1 MSSSAPPLLS
11 REIPALTGLR
21 GLAAFWVLLYHAWA
35 NATPRVIEIGSGPY
49 ALNLTIAFSG
59 GWTGVD
65 VFFTLS
71 AFLLTLPFAQWQLG
85 LAPRPSLG
93 TYWVRRL
100 VRVFPAY
107 YAQLAVLLLLAG
119 AFGIGMWPDARRL
132 IGNLFLWFNFGSS
145 GVAPINGVAYTLPI
159 EFCFYLVLPLLA
171 LLLRPRWWMLLALIA
186 IVETQLYRH
195 LMFDPAAETMSKV
208 LVLEQMPGRLDQ
220 FVFGMLAAYAY
231 ARLAVAQRL
240 PHRRVSDALFLA
252 GVAGVVLMLVL
263 MQLGFETYWQGSW
276 LLYVWHGA
284 TGAAVALMLFAAA
297 AGSGLARVL
306 LANRPL
312 RRLGVISFGVYLWH
326 PPILEWLTTA
336 GAFDRIEGYRLPW
349 SLPLLLLVTVLVAEL
364 SYRLVERPM
373 LRLGHRRR
381 GAAAAPGAE
390 PAAAT
395 QA

>member
-1 MSSSAPPLLS
+1 MPAS
-11 REIPALTGLR
+11 RPASLTCEIPALTGLR
-21 GLAAFWVLLYHAWA
+21 GLAAFWVLLYHAWV

-49 ALNLTIAFSG
+49 ALNLTVAFSG

-71 AFLLTLPFAQWQLG
+71 AFLLTLPFAQWQMG
-85 LAPRPSLG
+85 LTPRPSLR
-93 TYWVRRL
+93 TYWVRRVL
-100 VRVFPAY
+100 RIFPAY

-119 AFGIGMWPDARRL
+119 AFGIGVWPDARRL
-132 IGNLFLWFNFGSS
+132 VGNLFLWFNFGSS

-171 LLLRPRWWMLLALIA
+171 LLLRPRWWALLALLA

-231 ARLAVAQRL
+231 ARMAIAGAL
-240 PHRRVSDALFLA
+240 PRRRVSDALFLA
-252 GVAGVVLMLVL
+252 GVAGVALVLVL
-263 MQLGFETYWQGSW
+263 MQLGYETYWQGSW
-276 LLYVWHGA
+276 LLFVAHGA
-284 TGAAVALMLFAAA
+284 IGAAVALMLFAAA
-297 AGSGLARVL
+297 AGSGVARVL

-326 PPILEWLTTA
+326 PPILEWLTAA
-336 GAFDRIEGYRLPW
+336 GVFGWIEGYRLPW
-349 SLPLLLLVTVLVAEL
+349 SLPILLLVTVLAAEL
-364 SYRLVERPM
+364 SYRLIERPM
-373 LRLGHRRR
+373 LGLGHRR
-381 GAAAAPGAE
+381 GGKIAPAAE
-390 PAAAT
+390 PLTAP